1 LIGALALLV
10 SACGGGFRVLPPEVG
25 TGGSSAAGGAKAG
38 ATGQAGTGGS
48 AGAATPAGT
57 AGAPTGAAGDD
68 AGGIPTGAGGI
79 ATGAGGSL
87 APAGEFA
94 NAAPGDILDVE
105 IGRLRPTQGA
115 LGFDQ
120 IYYKL
125 DRYRVDHSK
134 ELDDY
139 CADEGLGGVIQSTAA
154 SRLDDPTT
162 FGCIQSPA
170 RRDTSVLNP
179 VVIGP
184 NGDTL
189 FVVDGHHGLTSY
201 RETPDGGPK
210 VHVHVRVVANHAA
223 LVGSA
228 FWRQMQDEGWSWLR
242 DGDDKAIA
250 PGDLP
255 DHLALDAGF
264 SNDTYR
270 SLAYFV
276 RDVGFQKP
284 ATPVPYLEFY
294 WARWMRRQINL
305 KIYELSDLTSYLAA
319 VKTSATAIVAL
330 GDGDDV
336 SGLPAGALGRLSG
349 LNTGEFTKLS
359 ASINESKPGKIAYAL
374 RYRGGNALPGTR
386 YVGAQPGDLV
396 DVALADLHPTQPVIS
411 FDQVFYKL
419 GRYRSTKDVD
429 AGGLNKRFD
438 DWCEANGQDHAA
450 TVSAGA
456 RLDTPA
462 SFTCAVG
469 IGAETAATI
478 AAMKTAVVGPR
489 GQVFLTD
496 GHNTFTAFWQATDGG
511 PAMHVRVR
519 VLANV
524 SYLNTAA
531 FWQGMDARAL
541 VWLRDAEAQPITPDQ
556 LPSSLGLASFQNDR
570 YYGLAYFAR
579 DIGYAKAPD
588 APEYLELYW
597 GAWLRQNFDL
607 GQYDLTSLPGYL
619 DVLKASSQAMAGLG
633 PSDVV
638 AYDRTAFEL
647 AQLAPWNGGAP
658 DSGGTF
664 GKISRPLSDPAP
676 GKIAY
681 ALGYAAP

>member
-1 LIGALALLV
+1 
-10 SACGGGFRVLPPEVG
+10 VG
-25 TGGSSAAGGAKAG
+25 TGGSGTAGGGPAG
-38 ATGQAGTGGS
+38 ATGQAGTSGS
-48 AGAATPAGT
+48 GGAATPPGT
-57 AGAPTGAAGDD
+57 GGGPTGAAGD
-68 AGGIPTGAGGI
+68 GAGGI
-79 ATGAGGSL
+79 ATGTGGSL
-87 APAGEFA
+87 APTGEFA

-125 DRYRVDHSK
+125 DRYRVDHGK

-139 CADEGLGGVIQSTAA
+139 CADEGLGGVSQSTAA
-154 SRLDDPTT
+154 SRLDDPTS
-162 FGCIQSPA
+162 FGCAQPA
-170 RRDTSVLNP
+170 ALRDTSALNP
-179 VVIGP
+179 VVVGP

-201 RETPDGGPK
+201 REAPDGGPE
-210 VHVHVRVVANHAA
+210 VHVHVRVVANHADLGGA
-223 LVGSA
+223 L
-228 FWRQMQDEGWSWLR
+228 FWRRMQDEGSVWLR

-250 PGDLP
+250 PANLP

-270 SLAYFV
+270 GLAYFV

-284 ATPVPYLEFY
+284 AVPVPYFEFY
-294 WARWMRRQINL
+294 WARWLRRQINL
-305 KIYELSDLTSYLAA
+305 TIYELSDLTSYLAA
-319 VKTSATAIVAL
+319 VKTSASAIVAL
-330 GDGDDV
+330 GDTDDV
-336 SGLPAGALGRLSG
+336 GGLPAGTLGRLSAF
-349 LNTGEFTKLS
+349 NTGEFTKLS

-396 DVALADLHPTQPVIS
+396 DVVLSDLRPTQPVIS

-419 GRYRSTKDVD
+419 GRYTSAKDVD
-429 AGGLNKRFD
+429 AGGLNKRFH
-438 DWCEANGQDHAA
+438 DWCEANGQDHAVTA
-450 TVSAGA
+450 SAAA

-469 IGAETAATI
+469 LGSETATTI

-496 GHNTFTAFWQATDGG
+496 GHNTFTAFWQAPDGG
-511 PAMHVRVR
+511 PAVHVRVR

-531 FWQGMDARAL
+531 FWQGMDAREL
-541 VWLRDAEAQPITPDQ
+541 VWLRDADAQPITPDQ
-556 LPSSLGLASFQNDR
+556 LPTRLGLGSFQNDR
-570 YYGLAYFAR
+570 YYGLANFAR
-579 DIGYAKAPD
+579 NIGYAKAPD

-619 DVLKASSQAMAGLG
+619 DVLKTASQAMAGLG
-633 PSDVV
+633 PNDVV
-638 AYDRTAFEL
+638 AYEKTAFEL
-647 AQLAPWNGGAP
+647 AQLAPWNGGAAA
-658 DSGGTF
+658 DGGEF

-681 ALGYAAP
+681 AIGYAAP

>member
-1 LIGALALLV
+1 
-10 SACGGGFRVLPPEVG
+10 VLPPQVG
-25 TGGSSAAGGAKAG
+25 TGGSGAAGGAQAG
-38 ATGQAGTGGS
+38 ATGQGGS
-48 AGAATPAGT
+48 AGTATPAGT
-57 AGAPTGAAGDD
+57 GGAPTGAAGDG
-68 AGGIPTGAGGI
+68 AGGRLTGLGGIPA
-79 ATGAGGSL
+79 GAGGSL
-87 APAGEFA
+87 APTGEFA

-120 IYYKL
+120 IFYKL

-139 CADEGLGGVIQSTAA
+139 CADEGLGGVSQSTAA
-154 SRLDDPTT
+154 SRLDDPNS

-170 RRDTSVLNP
+170 IRDKSVLNP
-179 VVIGP
+179 VVVGP

-201 RETPDGGPK
+201 REAPDGGPE
-210 VHVHVRVVANHAA
+210 VHVHVRVVANHADLGGA
-223 LVGSA
+223 V
-228 FWRQMQDEGWSWLR
+228 FWRQMQDEGLVWLR

-270 SLAYFV
+270 GLAYFV

-284 ATPVPYLEFY
+284 ATPVPFLEFY
-294 WARWMRRQINL
+294 WARWLRRQINL

-336 SGLPAGALGRLSG
+336 GGLTAGALGRLPAFS
-349 LNTGEFTKLS
+349 TGEFTKLS
-359 ASINESKPGKIAYAL
+359 ASINDSKPGKIAYAL

-386 YVGAQPGDLV
+386 YVTAQPGDLV
-396 DVALADLHPTQPVIS
+396 DVVLSDLHPTQAVIS

-419 GRYRSTKDVD
+419 GRYSSTKDVD
-429 AGGLNKRFD
+429 AGGLNKRFH
-438 DWCEANGQDHAA
+438 DWCEANGQQSAA

-469 IGAETAATI
+469 IGSETAATI
-478 AAMKTAVVGPR
+478 ALMKTAVVGPR
-489 GQVFLTD
+489 GQIFLTD
-496 GHNTFTAFWQATDGG
+496 GHNTFTAFWQAPDGG
-511 PAMHVRVR
+511 AAVHVRVR
-519 VLANV
+519 MLANA
-524 SYLNTAA
+524 SYLNTTA
-531 FWQGMDARAL
+531 FWQGMDARELA
-541 VWLRDAEAQPITPDQ
+541 WLRDADAQPITPDQ
-556 LPSSLGLASFQNDR
+556 LPPRLGLASFQNDA

-579 DIGYAKAPD
+579 NIGYAKAPD

-597 GAWLRQNFDL
+597 GTWLRQTFDL

-638 AYDRTAFEL
+638 AYDKTAFEL
-647 AQLAPWNGGAP
+647 AQLAPWNAGAP
-658 DSGGTF
+658 DNGGEF

-681 ALGYAAP
+681 AIGFAAP

>member
-1 LIGALALLV
+1 
-10 SACGGGFRVLPPEVG
+10 
-25 TGGSSAAGGAKAG
+25 
-38 ATGQAGTGGS
+38 
-48 AGAATPAGT
+48 
-57 AGAPTGAAGDD
+57 
-68 AGGIPTGAGGI
+68 
-79 ATGAGGSL
+79 
-87 APAGEFA
+87 
-94 NAAPGDILDVE
+94 
-105 IGRLRPTQGA
+105 
-115 LGFDQ
+115 
-120 IYYKL
+120 
-125 DRYRVDHSK
+125 
-134 ELDDY
+134 
-139 CADEGLGGVIQSTAA
+139 
-154 SRLDDPTT
+154 
-162 FGCIQSPA
+162 
-170 RRDTSVLNP
+170 
-179 VVIGP
+179 VVVGP

-201 RETPDGGPK
+201 REVPDGGPE
-210 VHVHVRVVANHAA
+210 VHVHVRVVANHAD
-223 LVGSA
+223 LGGSV
-228 FWRQMQDEGWSWLR
+228 FWRRMQDDGLVWLR

-270 SLAYFV
+270 GLAYFV

-284 ATPVPYLEFY
+284 ATPVPFLEFY
-294 WARWMRRQINL
+294 WARWLRTQINL
-305 KIYELSDLTSYLAA
+305 KVYELADLTSYLAA

-330 GDGDDV
+330 GDGAAV
-336 SGLPAGALGRLSG
+336 SGLTAGVLGRLPAF
-349 LNTGEFTKLS
+349 NTAEFTKLS
-359 ASINESKPGKIAYAL
+359 ASISDSKPGKIAYAL

-386 YVGAQPGDLV
+386 YVSAQPGDLV
-396 DVALADLHPTQPVIS
+396 DVALSDLHPTQTVLS

-419 GRYRSTKDVD
+419 GRYKSTKDVD
-429 AGGLNKRFD
+429 AGGVNKRFG
-438 DWCEANGQDHAA
+438 DWCEANGQQSAA

-456 RLDTPA
+456 RLDAPT
-462 SFTCAVG
+462 SFTCAVRV
-469 IGAETAATI
+469 GAETAATI
-478 AAMKTAVVGPR
+478 APMKTAVIGPR

-496 GHNTFTAFWQATDGG
+496 GHNTFTGFWQAPDGG
-511 PAMHVRVR
+511 PSVHVRVR
-519 VLANV
+519 VQANV

-531 FWQGMDARAL
+531 FWQGMDAREL
-541 VWLRDAEAQPITPDQ
+541 VWLRDADGQPITPDQ

-579 DIGYAKAPD
+579 NIGYAKAPD
-588 APEYLELYW
+588 APEFLELYW

-633 PSDVV
+633 ASDVV

-647 AQLAPWNGGAP
+647 AQLAPWNGGSP
-658 DSGGTF
+658 DDGGEF